1 MNSRIL
7 SSVIIF
13 LGGNE
18 NKKKKQKEIHV
29 FIDLLS
35 SDHWNSKESQE
46 SVLRLLKT
54 VAILSSVMI

>member
-1 MNSRIL
+1 MNFRIL
-7 SSVIIF
+7 YSVIIF
-13 LGGNE
+13 LSGNE